1 MEGLTL
7 INESNSQLVVY
18 PDFIVI
24 DDKIRNDINNL
35 QLITTP
41 SCYANGKQCTQHRCI
56 GFYSDT
62 SEGYRYSG
70 QIIQSQLLSSSD
82 NHPKL
87 KLLSNIMN
95 KVNCELR
102 TNFNGI
108 LVNKYRNGLD
118 YISKHS
124 DDESGLSTTNKCVA
138 SLSIGATRTF
148 RIRDKSNKI
157 VLDYQHHEG
166 DLLVMSGDFQQ
177 HFTHEIPVQSKII
190 EARTSLTFRMH
201 IV

>member
-7 INESNSQLVVY
+7 INESNSQLIIY
-18 PDFIVI
+18 PDFIAI
-24 DDKIRNDINNL
+24 NDDFRNSINNL

-41 SCYANGKQCTQHRCI
+41 SCFAYGKQCTQHRCI

-70 QIIQSQLLSSSD
+70 QIARSQPLLD
-82 NHPKL
+82 QNL
-87 KLLSNIMN
+87 KDLMN
-95 KVNCELR
+95 KVNSELQ
-102 TNFNGI
+102 TDFNGI

-124 DDESGLSTTNKCVA
+124 DDESELSTTNKCVA
-138 SLSIGATRTF
+138 ALSIGATRTF
-148 RIRDKSNKI
+148 RIRDKTNKI

-177 HFTHEIPVQSKII
+177 HFTHEIPVQSKIMT
-190 EARTSLTFRMH
+190 ARTSLTFRTH
-201 IV
+201 IK